1 MRYGLIMP
9 DVFPFGLFIKRI
21 EQTKTSDESGGENVF
36 TVTLTDHTQQ
46 HFVVKNGKAGTVATV
61 ETAGLFGFYIDGNT
75 GDLMILYSGD
85 SAPNF
90 TLSKNGELIY
100 TFEEK

>member
-1 MRYGLIMP
+1 MQYGNIIP
-9 DVFPFGLFIKRI
+9 TIYPTGVFIQSI

-36 TVTLTDHTQQ
+36 TATLTNHTQH